1 MPEYIDIHAHVN
13 FEAYK
18 EDREETIKRALDAK
32 TWIINVGTQKDTS
45 LSAVQLAHKYE
56 KGVYAIIGLHPVH
69 TSSSYHDENELGV
82 RGKKFTENGE
92 LFDFEFYKKIA
103 GDPKVVAIGECGLD
117 YFRLDESSIEKQKET
132 FIQCI
137 KLANEVGK
145 PLMLHIRSNK
155 ERSAYTEAVQILKE
169 HAEVRGDVHFFAG
182 SVEEAKSFLDLGF
195 TLSFTGVITFAKE
208 YAEVIKYAPID
219 LIMSETDCPYVTPIP
234 YRGKRNEPLYVQ
246 EVVKKIAEIKGLP
259 LEEVREQIIK
269 TAFRV
274 FSL

>member
-1 MPEYIDIHAHVN
+1 
-13 FEAYK
+13 
-18 EDREETIKRALDAK
+18 
-32 TWIINVGTQKDTS
+32 
-45 LSAVQLAHKYE
+45 
-56 KGVYAIIGLHPVH
+56 
-69 TSSSYHDENELGV
+69 
-82 RGKKFTENGE
+82 
-92 LFDFEFYKKIA
+92 
-103 GDPKVVAIGECGLD
+103 
-117 YFRLDESSIEKQKET
+117 
-132 FIQCI
+132 
-137 KLANEVGK
+137 
-145 PLMLHIRSNK
+145 MLHIRSNK